1 MLRTERLQLRPWRD
15 QDLPAFAA
23 LNADPRVM
31 EFFLKPLDR
40 AESDAMVQRIS
51 ENFTRHNF
59 GLWAVEAFGVAEFIG
74 ATGLSVP
81 RYETPFTPCVEIAWR
96 FAYEYWGFGYA
107 TEAARLALDY
117 GFRTAGLRQIV
128 AFTYE
133 GNLRSRKVME
143 RLGMR
148 YLPEDD
154 FDHPLVPPGHLLRR
168 HVLYRLDRDV
178 YLSAGS

>member
-31 EFFLKPLDR
+31 EFFLNPLDR

-51 ENFTRHNF
+51 ENFTRHGF
-59 GLWAVEAFGVAEFIG
+59 GIWAVEAFGVAEFIG

-96 FAYEYWGFGYA
+96 LAYEY
-107 TEAARLALDY
+107 
-117 GFRTAGLRQIV
+117 
-128 AFTYE
+128 
-133 GNLRSRKVME
+133 LRSRKVME

-148 YLPEDD
+148 YSPEDD
-154 FDHPLVPPGHLLRR
+154 FDHPLVPSGHRLRR
-168 HVLYRLDRDV
+168 HVLYRLDSEV

>member
-31 EFFLKPLDR
+31 EFFLNPLDR
-40 AESDAMVQRIS
+40 AESDATVRRIS
-51 ENFTRHNF
+51 ENLTRQGF
-59 GLWAVEAFGVAEFIG
+59 GIWAVEAFGVAEFIG
-74 ATGLSVP
+74 AVGLSVP
-81 RYETPFTPCVEIAWR
+81 RYETHFTPCVEILWR
-96 FAYEYWGFGYA
+96 LAYEYWGCGYA

-128 AFTYE
+128 AYTYE

-148 YLPEDD
+148 YSLEDD
-154 FDHPLVPPGHLLRR
+154 FDHPLVPAGHRLRR
-168 HVLYRLDRDV
+168 HVLYRLDGEV

>member
-51 ENFTRHNF
+51 ENFTRHGF
-59 GLWAVEAFGVAEFIG
+59 GIWAVEAFGVAEFIG

-107 TEAARLALDY
+107 TEAARLALD
-117 GFRTAGLRQIV
+117 
-128 AFTYE
+128 
-133 GNLRSRKVME
+133 
-143 RLGMR
+143 
-148 YLPEDD
+148 
-154 FDHPLVPPGHLLRR
+154 
-168 HVLYRLDRDV
+168 
-178 YLSAGS
+178 